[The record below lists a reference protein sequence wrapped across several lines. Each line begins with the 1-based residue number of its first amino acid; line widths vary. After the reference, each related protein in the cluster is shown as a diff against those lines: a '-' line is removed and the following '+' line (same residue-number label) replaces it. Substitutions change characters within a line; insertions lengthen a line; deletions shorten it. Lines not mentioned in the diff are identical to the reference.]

1 MKKGLVF
8 VVACCT
14 SCFCVRLLA
23 QQASLPQ
30 AVAAL
35 QTSVTAQASNT
46 AIQDATLNGT
56 VEFIAGST
64 DETVPFE
71 FQALQAGSARS
82 DISLSAGTLTEIR
95 QALSTGSIGTWS
107 KGDGVQ
113 HSIAGHNLMT
123 DAAWCFP
130 LFVVQRLVSN
140 PNAVI
145 SYIGRE
151 NGLEHFQSY
160 EQPPAGVSPQ
170 AAAILQH
177 LTQIDLYLDPNSNL
191 PTQLSFTT
199 HPDNNALIDIAV
211 SVQFSNY
218 QTVNGVVMPMH
229 IQKYLNGTLAF
240 DVQLQSATFNSGLT
254 QASF

>member
-1 MKKGLVF
+1 MKKGLIF
-8 VVACCT
+8 VIACCT
-14 SCFCVRLLA
+14 SFFGTRLLA
-23 QQASLPQ
+23 QQASPQ
-30 AVAAL
+30 IMTAL
-35 QTSVTAQASNT
+35 QASIAAAASNT
-46 AIQDATLNGT
+46 STQDATLNGT

-64 DETVPFE
+64 DETVPFV
-71 FQALQAGSARS
+71 FKTLQTGSVRS
-82 DISLSAGTLTEIR
+82 DISLSAGTLTEIK
-95 QALSTGSIGTWS
+95 QVLPTGSIGTWS

-113 HSIAGHNLMT
+113 HAIAGHNLMT
-123 DAAWCFP
+123 DGAWCFP
-130 LFVVQRLVSN
+130 LFVVQRLVLD

-145 SYIGRE
+145 SYIGTE

-191 PTQLSFTT
+191 PTQLSFTA

-211 SVQFSNY
+211 SIQFSNY
-218 QTVNGVVMPMH
+218 QTVNGVVIPMR
-229 IQKYLNGTLAF
+229 IQRYLNGTLAL